1 MAADIPPRR
10 PPHGPPGPDERERE
24 SRRILERVA
33 RDSESIGQSSFARV
47 ANRLR
52 DHFAG
57 HSEKD
62 DAAEIWGKR
71 IGRGLGAIAFVFLA
85 WHVLTTYILK

>member
-1 MAADIPPRR
+1 MAASIPPRK
-10 PPHGPPGPDERERE
+10 PGERAADERARE

-33 RDSESIGQSSFARV
+33 RDSETIGRSSFARV

-52 DHFAG
+52 DHFSGDA
-57 HSEKD
+57 EKD

-71 IGRGLGAIAFVFLA
+71 IGRTLGAIAFAFLA